1 MMRDLLRLFLWLGL
15 AAPLLTA
22 GTVEYQSTNL
32 GQNIFRYTYSLS
44 GFAFQ
49 QNEELAI
56 EFNPALFGTLSNAQ
70 VGSGF
75 MATLLPTNNPPGAS
89 GIYSALALVANPSLA
104 GPFSVDVVY
113 LGQGMPGA
121 QAFSIN
127 QYDQDLNFITT
138 LESGVTTPLGAPAVP
153 EPGTCSL
160 IGAGLLAAAFGLRR
174 RRKSN
179 AD

>member
-1 MMRDLLRLFLWLGL
+1 MMRDLLRLSLLLGL
-15 AAPLLTA
+15 AGPFLTA
-22 GTVEYQSTNL
+22 GTIEYQTTNL

-49 QNEELAI
+49 QNQELAI

-75 MATLLPTNNPPGAS
+75 MANLFQTNNPPGAN
-89 GIYSALALVANPSLA
+89 GRYSSLALVENPSLA
-104 GPFSVDVVY
+104 GPFSVDVEY
-113 LGQGMPGA
+113 FGQGLPGA
-121 QAFSIN
+121 QPFLIN
-127 QYDQDLNFITT
+127 QYDSDLNFITT
-138 LESGVTTPLGAPAVP
+138 LESGGTTSLGAPAVP
-153 EPGTCSL
+153 EPATFSL
-160 IGAGLLAAAFGLRR
+160 IGAGLLVSALGLRR